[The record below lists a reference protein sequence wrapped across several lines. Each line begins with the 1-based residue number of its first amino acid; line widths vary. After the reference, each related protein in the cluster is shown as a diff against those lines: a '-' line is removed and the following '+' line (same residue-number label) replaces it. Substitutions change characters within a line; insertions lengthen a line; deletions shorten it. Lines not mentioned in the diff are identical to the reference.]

1 MTPRQLSMTQGPDDA
16 VLRVA
21 LEVLRRN
28 FGMDVSPAAGLTGDA
43 LLKWVQAADKVL
55 CERGHAALCS
65 TSGPNGPNLF
75 EAFNVI
81 DESDKK
87 A

>member
-1 MTPRQLSMTQGPDDA
+1 MTKGPDDA
-16 VLRVA
+16 VLRIA
-21 LEVLRRN
+21 LDVLRRD
-28 FGMDVSPAAGLTGDA
+28 FGVDVSPAAGLTGDV

-55 CERGHAALCS
+55 CERERRPAALCS
-65 TSGPNGPNLF
+65 TSGPNLF
-75 EAFNVI
+75 EAFKVI

>member
-1 MTPRQLSMTQGPDDA
+1 MCSHTQGPDDA
-16 VLRVA
+16 VLRIA

-28 FGMDVSPAAGLTGDA
+28 FGVDVSPAAGLTGDA
-43 LLKWVQAADKVL
+43 LLEWVQAADKVL

-65 TSGPNGPNLF
+65 TSTSGPNL
-75 EAFNVI
+75 EMAFKLIEPN
-81 DESDKK
+81 DKK